1 VPANRHTFAPGD
13 ELPSRSDAAS
23 RAVVAAWRRLTASEG
38 WTTARTP
45 DADRRTLVACSGGAD
60 SAALAIC
67 LAGASAGAR
76 RSVVLGH
83 VVHDLRPASLALA
96 DRDRA
101 RGLALRLG
109 VEFVEREVRVV
120 AMAGN
125 AEANARRARYAALV
139 EMAREAGCPFVAT
152 AHHADDQL
160 ETLLMRLVRGSGL
173 RGLACI
179 HASRRLAEGVR
190 LVRPMLV
197 ARREDSLRI
206 CALAGY
212 EPAVDATNADTT
224 RLRAALRAGVLPVLE
239 QLNRGVAAHAV
250 EIAMAAR
257 EAQSLVRRR
266 ALGLVHLERAESSAI
281 SGAWLDVGEV
291 REAGELV
298 AAEAIVLAARRVSGE
313 PDLAMPRRRLAAIVR
328 AVWSGRPRVRTFRV
342 RAGSGDLVGTLSAER
357 LAWRLEART

>member
-1 VPANRHTFAPGD
+1 MPANRHTFAPGD
-13 ELPSRSDAAS
+13 ELPSRSDGAS

-67 LAGASAGAR
+67 LASASAGAR

-120 AMAGN
+120 GMAGN
-125 AEANARRARYAALV
+125 AEANARRARYAALA

-160 ETLLMRLVRGSGL
+160 ETLLMRVVRGSGL

-179 HASRRLAEGVR
+179 HASRRLAAGVR

-197 ARREDSLRI
+197 ASREDSLRI
-206 CALAGY
+206 CVLAGY

-224 RLRAALRAGVLPVLE
+224 RLRAALRAGVLPQLR

-250 EIAMAAR
+250 EIATAAR
-257 EAQSLVRRR
+257 EAQALIRRR
-266 ALGLVHLERAESSAI
+266 ALGLVHLERADSSAI
-281 SGAWLDVGEV
+281 SGAWLDVAEV

-298 AAEAIVLAARRVSGE
+298 AAEAIALAARRVSGE

-328 AVWSGRPRVRTFRV
+328 AVWSGRPRVRMFRV
-342 RAGSGDLVGTLSAER
+342 RAGNGDVVGRLSAER
-357 LAWRLEART
+357 IAWRLEPRK

>member
-1 VPANRHTFAPGD
+1 MPANRHTFAPGD

-38 WTTARTP
+38 WTTARTA

-101 RGLALRLG
+101 RGLAQRLG

-206 CALAGY
+206 CVLAGY

-224 RLRAALRAGVLPVLE
+224 RLRAALRAGVLPQLR